1 MKKIILPFCLSLIVI
16 AVCAQQKDQLPLY
29 LKDRG
34 KGMPTSM
41 FGTYIQKGELIVYPF
56 YEYYSDHNAEYKP
69 AELGHGLEQDFRG
82 RYRAH
87 EGLIFLG
94 YGITDRL
101 SVEME
106 AAFIS
111 ADLFKSKNDPSSLPA
126 KFHESGL
133 GDVEGQVRYRWV
145 KETLRHP
152 ELYSYFETV
161 LPLQKNK
168 KLIGT
173 QDWEFKLGTGIIK
186 GFPWGTITIR
196 GAAEYSVGEGKIVPG
211 EYALEYLKKVSEV
224 FRFGVFFE
232 GTQDERSI
240 IADLQFHIN
249 PKTFIRL
256 NSGFGISSKAA
267 GFTPEIGILFYF

>member
-1 MKKIILPFCLSLIVI
+1 MKKIILPFYLSLIVI
-16 AVCAQQKDQLPLY
+16 AVRAQQKDQLPLY

-56 YEYYSDHNAEYKP
+56 YEYYSDRNAEYKP

-126 KFHESGL
+126 KFHESGP

-196 GAAEYSVGEGKIVPG
+196 GAAEYSAGEGKIVPG
-211 EYALEYLKKVSEV
+211 EYALEYLKRVSDV
-224 FRFGVFFE
+224 FRFGVIFE

-249 PKTFIRL
+249 PNTFIRF

-267 GFTPEIGILFYF
+267 GFTPEVGILFYF